1 MTKSFFASIAV
12 LAIVV
17 LSLYLEFESGSIV
30 ADSHVLGA
38 RVEVQL
44 GEHGKVSLL
53 LDDRRVMVAGFY
65 KLSVQGES
73 DGEHFKRGK
82 GP

>member
-38 RVEVQL
+38 RLEVQL
-44 GEHGKVSLL
+44 GEHGKVSVLFEH
-53 LDDRRVMVAGFY
+53 RRVVVAGFY
-65 KLSVQGES
+65 ELNV
-73 DGEHFKRGK
+73 DGDL
-82 GP
+82 